1 MLNYLVMVLIIVFI
15 FCVVGGFFVL
25 KVRLIGLNS
34 FDRDLERYAFLNFVR
49 VFRKVFLELYSVILD
64 KY

>member
-1 MLNYLVMVLIIVFI
+1 MVLTIVFI

-34 FDRDLERYAFLNFVR
+34 FDRDLERYVFLNFVR